1 MAGRILMAGF
11 VSMGPKIVAF
21 VALVLIGAGVLTG
34 FLPVT
39 AGGHECGSAFVEA
52 VPDEILSPI
61 ASYAWPFL
69 MDECRDVRSLVRI
82 PAIVLMA
89 AGGVTIGAAVLMR
102 WRISL
107 ARG

>member
-1 MAGRILMAGF
+1 
-11 VSMGPKIVAF
+11 MGAKIVAF

-34 FLPVT
+34 FLPLT
-39 AGGHECGSAFVEA
+39 AGGHACGSAFVE
-52 VPDEILSPI
+52 VMPDESLGLLSI
-61 ASYAWPFL
+61 
-69 MDECRDVRSLVRI
+69 DECGDVRSLVRI

-89 AGGVTIGAAVLMR
+89 AGGATLGGAVLMR